1 MNSDVTAPLNHDGSW
16 SALARAV
23 FAALLKHGTLTRA
36 AIAELTGLSRV
47 SASGVVDQLIHRGF
61 VEHVGSLPSS
71 GGPNARAYSL
81 ASDAAYAVGVAVDL
95 DRIAVMTT
103 DVRGAVVSRHDEPID
118 DHDAVVSAVHRA
130 ITAQLRRLDAPLSK
144 LRYVVLG
151 AAGVVDPLAHEL
163 AFATNRTS
171 WQPSLAAEL
180 RARLKCPAV
189 FENDVN
195 LAALAEARLGAGK
208 GAGDLVLVWV
218 DTGIACGAILGGRL
232 FRGAS
237 GWAGELG
244 FVPAAVVGAADKVP
258 DSPVPVATTLQQ
270 SIGIKGV
277 IALAKSKGVD
287 VDRLLRFETAAPDD
301 AAEPVLTELVGRIAA
316 AVAAPVLVFDPGLVV
331 LAGCIVRC
339 GGDALLGRVRA
350 QLAAIAPIPVRVE
363 MSQTGPDAILAG
375 AMLLA
380 LDHARDNLFEIA
392 DETPTVQGAAV

>member
-1 MNSDVTAPLNHDGSW
+1 MTAPLNHDGSW

-103 DVRGAVVSRHDEPID
+103 DVSGAVVSRHDEPID

-195 LAALAEARLGAGK
+195 LAALAEARLGAG
-208 GAGDLVLVWV
+208 
-218 DTGIACGAILGGRL
+218 
-232 FRGAS
+232 
-237 GWAGELG
+237 
-244 FVPAAVVGAADKVP
+244 
-258 DSPVPVATTLQQ
+258 
-270 SIGIKGV
+270 
-277 IALAKSKGVD
+277 
-287 VDRLLRFETAAPDD
+287 
-301 AAEPVLTELVGRIAA
+301 
-316 AVAAPVLVFDPGLVV
+316 
-331 LAGCIVRC
+331 
-339 GGDALLGRVRA
+339 
-350 QLAAIAPIPVRVE
+350 
-363 MSQTGPDAILAG
+363 
-375 AMLLA
+375 
-380 LDHARDNLFEIA
+380 
-392 DETPTVQGAAV
+392 